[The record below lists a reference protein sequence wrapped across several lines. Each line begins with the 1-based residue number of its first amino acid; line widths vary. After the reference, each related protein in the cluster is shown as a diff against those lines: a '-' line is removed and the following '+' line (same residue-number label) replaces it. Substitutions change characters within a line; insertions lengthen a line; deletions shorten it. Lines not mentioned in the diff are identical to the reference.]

1 MPLKGFDVHRTNGI
15 LSNKNMKIFWLVK
28 QKDNVENRLWKA
40 NRIKILIFLIFNFC
54 FCRAF
59 GDFKLET
66 QNLNAKP
73 SKNVME
79 KSCEEFIRN
88 SLKRY
93 FRSDKFAEKNR

>member
-66 QNLNAKP
+66 QNLNSKP

-88 SLKRY
+88 SLKRF